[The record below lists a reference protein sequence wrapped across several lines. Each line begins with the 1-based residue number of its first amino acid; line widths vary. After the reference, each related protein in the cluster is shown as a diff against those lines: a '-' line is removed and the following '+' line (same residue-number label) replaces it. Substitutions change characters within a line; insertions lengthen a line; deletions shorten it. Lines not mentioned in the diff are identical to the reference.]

1 MSITA
6 SKFFSMDPRRLT
18 ADVEDR
24 FFTDLKTANNTFKRT
39 ASERFADLDE
49 CCIRLFAKSGT
60 QLEEVLDIGIS
71 SGATTLKLCD
81 RLRTHGHRPNITGTD
96 IALSAYLVPVR
107 PGMRVL
113 ADENGHALQYEVLGR
128 GIRAWTRRADY
139 FTGMIA
145 VHALLKAATHRKVR
159 RMLDERDAG
168 IRKIDLL
175 SPRLRGQLTVR
186 VERNDIMTPTPR
198 FTRRFDFIRVANV
211 LNKGYF
217 DEATMGRGFSHILTY
232 LRGPGSWLLVA
243 RTNDARNAATL
254 FRMREDGSLA
264 VIERWNGGSEVEK
277 IALSVARSSERAD
290 A

>member
-18 ADVEDR
+18 SDVEDR

-39 ASERFADLDE
+39 ASERFVELDE
-49 CCIRLFAKSGT
+49 CCIRLFAKSGS
-60 QLEEVLDIGIS
+60 QLDEVLDIGIS

-81 RLRTHGHRPNITGTD
+81 RLRVHGHRPSITGTD
-96 IALSAYLVPVR
+96 LALSAYLVPVR

-113 ADENGHALQYEVLGR
+113 ADETGHPLQYEVLGC

-145 VHALLKAATHRKVR
+145 VHALLKAATRGRLRRK
-159 RMLDERDAG
+159 LDEDDPA

-175 SPRLRGQLTVR
+175 SPRLRNQIAVQ
-186 VERNDIMTPTPR
+186 VERNDIMTPTPH
-198 FTRRFDFIRVANV
+198 FIRRFDFIRVANV
-211 LNKGYF
+211 LNRGYF
-217 DEATMGRGFSHILTY
+217 DEATMGRGFSHILAY

-243 RTNDARNAATL
+243 RTSGARNAATL
-254 FRMREDGSLA
+254 FRMMEDGSLA
-264 VIERWNGGSEVEK
+264 VVERWNGGSEVEQ
-277 IALSVARSSERAD
+277 IALAVARSSERAE